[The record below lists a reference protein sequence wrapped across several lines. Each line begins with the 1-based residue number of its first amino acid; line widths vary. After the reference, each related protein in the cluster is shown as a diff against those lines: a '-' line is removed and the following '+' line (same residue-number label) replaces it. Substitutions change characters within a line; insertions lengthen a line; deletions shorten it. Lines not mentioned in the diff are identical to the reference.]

1 MAEDGEP
8 KAAEERGTKKIQRR
22 AGFSSQ
28 ENRWLECT
36 RVNGL
41 GSCVLQIR
49 EVRYVSGNCYG
60 NFEKIYLIRK
70 SKVFT
75 LLFVY
80 CKLY

>member
-41 GSCVLQIR
+41 GSWGVGAQIICEVL
-49 EVRYVSGNCYG
+49 
-60 NFEKIYLIRK
+60 K
-70 SKVFT
+70 
-75 LLFVY
+75 
-80 CKLY
+80 